1 MKIAVE
7 QSNMPSTSLRVL
19 TLCSSLSNAAGGIF
33 GVQKSLAMYCQRSGV
48 QVIAAGVEDSRWS
61 SDRHEWQ
68 DIDANVF
75 PGSFPRFYRRSTGLA
90 HFANEKGPAID
101 LVHLHG
107 LWTYPSFLTRRLQ
120 TKFKKPSIVS
130 PHGMLEGWALQN
142 SLWKKRLVL
151 WLFERKMLETATC
164 IHALNEN
171 ELNDIR
177 KLGLKNPVCILPN
190 GVENRVGCLP
200 LLKKNEVIFI
210 GRLHPKKGL
219 VNLIY
224 AWSKIPEEILKVWH
238 LRIIG
243 WDDGGH
249 ERELESL
256 VRTMSLEGSVSMN
269 GPLFGVEKQKV
280 LDEARLFI
288 LPSKSEGLPIAVL
301 EAWESGLPVIMTPH
315 CNLDIGFRKGCAIQV
330 DITAESIAEGLLKF
344 FDQTDSEQAE
354 MGRKGKRLVT
364 DSFTWPGI
372 AEQLLSVYLWIVQ
385 GDCRPSC
392 VHLDA

>member
-1 MKIAVE
+1 M
-7 QSNMPSTSLRVL
+7 SSTRLRVL
-19 TLCSSLSNAAGGIF
+19 TLSSSLSNAAGGIY
-33 GVQKSLAMYCQRSGV
+33 GVQKSHAKYCQSLGV
-48 QVIAAGVEDSRWS
+48 QVIAAGIEDSRWS
-61 SDRHEWQ
+61 SDRHDWQ
-68 DIDANVF
+68 GIDASVF
-75 PGSFPRFYRRSTGLA
+75 PSIFPKFYRRSSGLA
-90 HFANEKGPAID
+90 NFVNEKGSAID

-107 LWTYPSFLTRRLQ
+107 LWHYPSFLTRRLQ
-120 TKFKKPSIVS
+120 TRFKKPSIVS

-142 SLWKKRLVL
+142 SSWKKRLVL
-151 WLFERKMLETATC
+151 LLFERKMLETATC

-177 KLGLKNPVCILPN
+177 KLGLRNPVCILPN
-190 GVENRVGCLP
+190 GVEDRVSCFALP
-200 LLKKNEVIFI
+200 RKQEVIFI

-219 VNLIY
+219 VNLIN
-224 AWSKIPEEILKVWH
+224 AWSTMPEDILKAWH

-269 GPLFGVEKQKV
+269 GPLFGAEKQKV

-301 EAWESGLPVIMTPH
+301 EAWESGLPVIMTQQ
-315 CNLDIGFRKGCAIQV
+315 CNLDIGFRSGCAIQV
-330 DITAESIAEGLLKF
+330 DITSDSIAQGLLKF
-344 FDQTDSEQAE
+344 FAKTENEQAE
-354 MGRKGKRLVT
+354 MGRQGMRLVA
-364 DSFTWPGI
+364 DNFTWPRI
-372 AEQLLSVYLWIVQ
+372 AEQLLSVYQWIVK